1 MADCLVLVP
10 EKTLFV
16 FSYAFQLE
24 GSLLTMET
32 KLGCERAGGVPEEKW
47 VMLAMSNRVNPR

>member
-1 MADCLVLVP
+1 MADCWLLVQV
-10 EKTLFV
+10 KNLFV

-32 KLGCERAGGVPEEKW
+32 KLGCEMVRGVPEEMSA
-47 VMLAMSNRVNPR
+47 MLAMSSRVNLR